1 MTKTKLY
8 LMFIALMFG
17 ILFNLGNPSIPL
29 YTNKLG
35 IEGRFV
41 GFYLASGGLG
51 LMLFATIWGAIGDIL
66 DRNKVLALTFIG
78 FAFGQTLIGLFTN
91 EYLIL
96 LGMFVSGIFGAGVLV
111 NIYSYINDNFKDE
124 HERNRVLSYAVSL

>member
-17 ILFNLGNPSIPL
+17 ILFNLGNPAIPL

-78 FAFGQTLIGLFTN
+78 FAFGQAVIGLFTN

-96 LGMFVSGIFGAGVLV
+96 LGMFISGVFGAGVLV
-111 NIYSYINDNFKDE
+111 
-124 HERNRVLSYAVSL
+124 RL